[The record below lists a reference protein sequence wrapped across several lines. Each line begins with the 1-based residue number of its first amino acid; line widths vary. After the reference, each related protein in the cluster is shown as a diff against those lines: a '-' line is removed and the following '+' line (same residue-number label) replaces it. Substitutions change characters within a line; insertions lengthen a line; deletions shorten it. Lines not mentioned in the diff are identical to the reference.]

1 MKRGRSASA
10 PSYRLHAKSGQARV
24 RINGKDFYLGPH
36 GSPESQQAYKQVIAD
51 HWHPPGT
58 APKLRGAEPSAAI
71 TVSRLAIEF
80 AKYAKQKHGE
90 TNEWVQ
96 IRLVLKTMRE
106 TYGHLAADEFGPV
119 RFENYRQS
127 LVDRNLSRLVV
138 KRKANY
144 VLKMFQRGVKLE
156 LIPVEIWQRLLAVG
170 PLEARC
176 KPAKK
181 VLPVSDAVI
190 EATQAE
196 LTPVLRDLVEVH
208 RLIGARPSE
217 VCNMRPCDIDRTAD
231 IWIYTPATH
240 KTEHHG
246 RTRKILIGPKA
257 QAVLSR
263 YLFRDPQAYC
273 FTPSEG

>member
-1 MKRGRSASA
+1 
-10 PSYRLHAKSGQARV
+10 
-24 RINGKDFYLGPH
+24 
-36 GSPESQQAYKQVIAD
+36 
-51 HWHPPGT
+51 
-58 APKLRGAEPSAAI
+58 
-71 TVSRLAIEF
+71 
-80 AKYAKQKHGE
+80 
-90 TNEWVQ
+90 
-96 IRLVLKTMRE
+96 MRE

-217 VCNMRPCDIDRTAD
+217 VCIMRPLPHPTHAGVTTRLNNIKARQLILASLSFLPHVSP
-231 IWIYTPATH
+231 IIVAPTPRDQHATWH
-240 KTEHHG
+240 SPDAHRASK
-246 RTRKILIGPKA
+246 KA
-257 QAVLSR
+257 
-263 YLFRDPQAYC
+263 
-273 FTPSEG
+273 